1 MSSSQWPDAIVAK
14 HKGILAAD
22 ESNPTIKKRF
32 DSIGIESIEE
42 NRRRYRELLFTTDG
56 IEQYISGVI
65 LFDETLRQSSR
76 DGVPFAK
83 LLSSRGIIPG
93 IKVDKGAKTLALYPA
108 DKVTEGLDGL
118 RERLA
123 EYKQLGAKFAKWRA
137 VIQIDEHDVPTTYA
151 HACKCARAGA
161 LRCALPGSWHCADR
175 GTGSTHGRRP
185 RH

>member
-1 MSSSQWPDAIVAK
+1 MNIDELKSVAGSIVAK

-76 DGVPFAK
+76 DGVPFRQIAIEPWDYPRHQGRQRRK
-83 LLSSRGIIPG
+83 DVGAVSCRQSHRGPG
-93 IKVDKGAKTLALYPA
+93 WFARTTRRIQAAGSKI
-108 DKVTEGLDGL
+108 
-118 RERLA
+118 RE
-123 EYKQLGAKFAKWRA
+123 
-137 VIQIDEHDVPTTYA
+137 V
-151 HACKCARAGA
+151 ARGA
-161 LRCALPGSWHCADR
+161 LN
-175 GTGSTHGRRP
+175 
-185 RH
+185 